1 MADHF
6 YCRDRIRRNKF
17 FNSSDPHGIIGWFGV
32 AVSCDACLVARAL

>member
-17 FNSSDPHGIIGWFGV
+17 LYISAPFWSIGWFGV
-32 AVSCDACLVARAL
+32 AALRDACLATHAV